1 MTATA
6 VTQVAIAGIGESEQG
21 AVPGRTLLGL
31 QSDAI
36 AASLDDCGID
46 PAEIDALFCT
56 GIPRYAA
63 LMAAE
68 YHGITPTFFDS
79 TEAGGASF
87 PLFVEH
93 AAAAIHTG
101 RCRTAL
107 IVYGSDQRSRRRRRL
122 GGQIEEDLPQAQ
134 FEAPYGP
141 LLPISAYALA
151 ANRHMFEFGTRPE
164 QLAEIAVSTRRWAE
178 RNPSAF
184 QRTPLTVNDVLASP
198 MISSPIHREEICL
211 VTDGAGAI
219 LLTTLERARTL
230 RPPAVAVLGYGAATS
245 HYTISQMPDLVR
257 TAAADSG
264 RRAFAM
270 AGLGPADVDV
280 AGLYDSF
287 TITVLLALEDLG
299 FCAKGEGG
307 AFVAGGRT
315 GPGGS
320 LPVNTSGGGLAHTH
334 PGMLGIFLL
343 IEAVRQ
349 LRGGLGKRQVPNA
362 RIALVHG
369 VGGVLSAHATVLL
382 GRD

>member
-1 MTATA
+1 MAA
-6 VTQVAIAGIGESEQG
+6 ARERIAIAGVGESEQG
-21 AVPGRTLLGL
+21 SVPGRTLLGL

-36 AASLDDCGID
+36 AAALGDSGID
-46 PAEIDALFCT
+46 PADIDGVFCT

-68 YHGITPTFFDS
+68 YHGIAPRYLDS

-93 AAAAIHTG
+93 AAAAIAAG
-101 RCRTAL
+101 LCETAL

-122 GGQIEEDLPQAQ
+122 GGQVVDELPQAQ

-151 ANRHMFEFGTRPE
+151 ADRHMFEFGTRPE

-178 RNPSAF
+178 RNPAAF
-184 QRTPLTVNDVLASP
+184 ERTPLTVADVLASP
-198 MISSPIHREEICL
+198 LVSSPIHREEICL
-211 VTDGAGAI
+211 VTDGAGAM

-230 RPPAVAVLGYGAATS
+230 RQPAIAVLGYGSATS
-245 HYTISQMPDLVR
+245 HNTISQMPDLVR
-257 TAAADSG
+257 TAALDSG

-270 AGLGPADVDV
+270 AGLTPADVDV

-307 AFVAGGRT
+307 AFVADGRT
-315 GPGGS
+315 GPGGA

-349 LRGGLGKRQVPNA
+349 LRGGLAERQVPDA